1 MWSCFVSGPSWMEKP
16 QGETWWDDWRVQKNA
31 GGFKG
36 MDVLNIWVH
45 FIEFLQILEVK
56 VQNFYYS
63 IFNSK
68 DTCTHST
75 QWKTKFETLSIFVH
89 RLSLN
94 KNLPMQYYQI
104 TNFIILFLGG
114 GVYVLWRIYFQF
126 YVLQLYRKHLK
137 ASKPLDSYL
146 SEIGNG
152 ISGQG
157 YLDYECEPCN
167 SNSRRSER

>member
-1 MWSCFVSGPSWMEKP
+1 MEKP

-75 QWKTKFETLSIFVH
+75 QWKT
-89 RLSLN
+89 
-94 KNLPMQYYQI
+94 
-104 TNFIILFLGG
+104 
-114 GVYVLWRIYFQF
+114 
-126 YVLQLYRKHLK
+126 
-137 ASKPLDSYL
+137 
-146 SEIGNG
+146 
-152 ISGQG
+152 
-157 YLDYECEPCN
+157 
-167 SNSRRSER
+167 